1 MMELRVEHLCKRY
14 GENAVLENITFTA
27 RVGMTRL
34 LGPSGIGKTTL
45 LRILLGLETADSGTI
60 SPEALRWA
68 AVFQKDRLLE
78 GLDAEGNLRFVLGAN
93 YDAAAARALLKELGL
108 GDVGRKKVRDYSG
121 GMKRRLALARALL
134 APSDALA
141 LDEPFTGLDP
151 ANRSAALRR
160 KRSCCWPRTTCSHCR
175 KAARPCYCKGAPCS
189 LVIPRSTQQRAGGL
203 NPPALFAAIVHPA
216 LFLPFTGSGSLG
228 WSAS

>member
-151 ANRSAALRR
+151 ANRSAALACILR
-160 KRSCCWPRTTCSHCR
+160 
-175 KAARPCYCKGAPCS
+175 AAEEKIV
-189 LVIPRSTQQRAGGL
+189 LL
-203 NPPALFAAIVHPA
+203 AAHDV
-216 LFLPFTGSGSLG
+216 LTLPEGC
-228 WSAS
+228 ASVLL